1 LELINLNTQF
11 SKSLPEVSS
20 MHLGILTKYY
30 LSYTLFMNTSLASK
44 SITFSQYKLGN
55 PAKGVVTPGNNYEL
69 KDDVPTFS

>member
-1 LELINLNTQF
+1 
-11 SKSLPEVSS
+11 

-44 SITFSQYKLGN
+44 SITFSQCKLGN